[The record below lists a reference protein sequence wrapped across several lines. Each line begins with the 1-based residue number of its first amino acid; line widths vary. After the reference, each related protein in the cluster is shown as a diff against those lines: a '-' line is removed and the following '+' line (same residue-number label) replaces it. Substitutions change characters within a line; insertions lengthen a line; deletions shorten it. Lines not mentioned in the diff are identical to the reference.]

1 MSNRPTLPRRALS
14 LLLVVT
20 ATSSAL
26 AAQAKPRG
34 RDLGIPFPGT
44 PGPNNAITD
53 VAGVAVGHS
62 TIIRG
67 SGRLVVGQGPVR
79 TGVTAILTR
88 PKGDWNPVFAA
99 TFALN
104 GNGDMTG
111 TQWIA
116 ESGFLEGPILL
127 TGTHSVG
134 TVRDAAIQ
142 WQLKNGRDFDFT
154 YPVVAETFDYLSDPN
169 GQHVKP
175 EHAFAALD
183 SAKAGRVVEG
193 AVGGGTGMGCNDWK
207 GGIGTS
213 SRKLPEPAG
222 GFTVG
227 VLVQC
232 NFGGSLRIL
241 GVPISTPPE
250 YRYCRATD
258 TIPGGRW
265 NRLQRC
271 PEGGNRVGMEENL
284 SGANDRPRASIIVIV
299 ATDAPL
305 LPHQLARLTRRVGMG
320 LGRLGS
326 WASNFS
332 GDLFLAF
339 STANAGATQ
348 DSVAT
353 LTMWPNERMD
363 PLFRAV
369 IDATEEAVVNAML
382 AAETMEGS
390 DGVRVP
396 GLPGSVVV
404 EALKKAGRMP

>member
-1 MSNRPTLPRRALS
+1 MRRSYASFLLVFVLS
-14 LLLVVT
+14 LTFSPLHSQT
-20 ATSSAL
+20 K
-26 AAQAKPRG
+26 QRG
-34 RDLGIPFPGT
+34 RALGIPFPGT

-67 SGRLVVGQGPVR
+67 SGKLVVGQGPVR

-88 PKGDWNPVFAA
+88 PRGDWNPVFAA

-142 WQLKNGRDFDFT
+142 WQLKNGREFQFT
-154 YPVVAETFDYLSDPN
+154 YPVVAETFDFLSDPN

-183 SAKAGRVVEG
+183 SAKPGPVVEG

-213 SRKLPEPAG
+213 SRKLPAGVG

-241 GVPISTPPE
+241 GVPIVTPPE
-250 YRYCRATD
+250 HRWCLATD

-265 NRLQRC
+265 NRLPRC
-271 PEGGNRVGMEENL
+271 AEGGTRVGSLDVN
-284 SGANDRPRASIIVIV
+284 GADERPRASIIVIV

-348 DSVAT
+348 DTVAT

-363 PLFRAV
+363 PLFRAT

-404 EALKKAGRMP
+404 EALKKAGRMQ

>member
-1 MSNRPTLPRRALS
+1 MRTVLR
-14 LLLVVT
+14 LLVVALILGT
-20 ATSSAL
+20 TGTTGLTLDL

-34 RDLGIPFPGT
+34 RELGIPFPGT
-44 PGPNNAITD
+44 PGTNNAITD

-142 WQLKNGRDFDFT
+142 WQLRNGRKFSFT

-183 SAKAGRVVEG
+183 SARTGRVVEG

-213 SRKLPEPAG
+213 SRKLPAGAG

-241 GVPISTPPE
+241 GVPIETPPA
-250 YRYCRATD
+250 YRYCRVTD

-271 PEGGNRVGMEENL
+271 AGEARTGSVEVNGSDLRERG
-284 SGANDRPRASIIVIV
+284 SIIIIV

-348 DSVAT
+348 DSTAT

-363 PLFRAV
+363 PLFRAT

-382 AAETMEGS
+382 AAETTEGS

>member
-1 MSNRPTLPRRALS
+1 MRIAPLS
-14 LLLVVT
+14 SLVLFALLLHGGP
-20 ATSSAL
+20 APADLSA
-26 AAQAKPRG
+26 QSRPRG

-44 PGPNNAITD
+44 PGPHNAITD
-53 VAGVAVGHS
+53 VAGIAVGHA

-67 SGRLVVGQGPVR
+67 SGKLVVGQGPVR

-88 PKGDWNPVFAA
+88 PRGDWNPVFAA

-134 TVRDAAIQ
+134 TVRDASIQ
-142 WQLKNGRDFDFT
+142 WQLRNGRKFGFT
-154 YPVVAETFDYLSDPN
+154 YPVVAETYDYLSDPD

-175 EHAFAALD
+175 EHVDAALD
-183 SAKAGRVVEG
+183 AARPGPVVEG

-213 SRKLPEPAG
+213 SRKLSDRAG

-232 NFGGSLRIL
+232 NFGGDLHIL
-241 GVPISTPPE
+241 GVPIPTPPE
-250 YRYCRATD
+250 HEYCRATD
-258 TIPGGRW
+258 TLPGGQW
-265 NRLQRC
+265 NRLPRC
-271 PEGGNRVGMEENL
+271 GDQGTRPGR
-284 SGANDRPRASIIVIV
+284 GAEDRARSSIIVIV

-305 LPHQLARLTRRVGMG
+305 MPHQLARLTRRVGMG

-339 STANAGATQ
+339 STANSRANQ
-348 DSVAT
+348 DSVVT
-353 LTMWPNERMD
+353 LDSWPNSRMD
-363 PLFRAV
+363 PLFRAT

-382 AAETMEGS
+382 GAETMEGS

-404 EALKKAGRMP
+404 EALQKAGRMP

>member
-1 MSNRPTLPRRALS
+1 MPRLHHVFPALLLGWVALS
-14 LLLVVT
+14 P
-20 ATSSAL
+20 AL
-26 AAQAKPRG
+26 AAQASPRG

-53 VAGVAVGHS
+53 VTGIAVGHS

-67 SGRLVVGQGPVR
+67 SGKLVPGQGPVR

-88 PKGDWNPVFAA
+88 PKGNWNPVFAA

-142 WQLKNGRDFDFT
+142 WQLKNGRTFSFT
-154 YPVVAETFDYLSDPN
+154 YPVVAETFDYLSDAN

-183 SAKAGRVVEG
+183 SATTGRVVEG

-213 SRKLPEPAG
+213 SRKLSAGAG

-241 GVPISTPPE
+241 GVPIETPPQ
-250 YRYCRATD
+250 YRYCRVTD

-271 PEGGNRVGMEENL
+271 GEGGTSREL
-284 SGANDRPRASIIVIV
+284 SVIGSDLRERGSIIIIV

-363 PLFRAV
+363 PLFRAT

-382 AAETMEGS
+382 AAETTEGA

-404 EALKKAGRMP
+404 EALRKAGRMP

>member
-1 MSNRPTLPRRALS
+1 MRRSYASLLPGLVLS
-14 LLLVVT
+14 LVFSPLHSQT
-20 ATSSAL
+20 K
-26 AAQAKPRG
+26 QRG

-142 WQLKNGRDFDFT
+142 WQLKNGRDFSFT

-183 SAKAGRVVEG
+183 SAKTGRVVEG
-193 AVGGGTGMGCNDWK
+193 AVGGGTGMGCNNWK

-213 SRKLPEPAG
+213 SRKLPAGAG

-232 NFGGSLRIL
+232 NFGGSLTIL
-241 GVPISTPPE
+241 GVPIPTPPE

-271 PEGGNRVGMEENL
+271 AETGTRRVGSLDVN
-284 SGANDRPRASIIVIV
+284 GADERPRASIIVIV

-382 AAETMEGS
+382 AAETMEGRTGCEYRGCR
-390 DGVRVP
+390 DRW
-396 GLPGSVVV
+396 L
-404 EALKKAGRMP
+404 

>member
-1 MSNRPTLPRRALS
+1 MTTFRCFLGLV
-14 LLLVVT
+14 LLLPLST
-20 ATSSAL
+20 GAE
-26 AAQAKPRG
+26 AQSRQRG
-34 RDLGIPFPGT
+34 RELGIPFPGT

-88 PKGDWNPVFAA
+88 PKGNWNPVFAA

-116 ESGFLEGPILL
+116 ESGFLEGPVLL

-142 WQLKNGRDFDFT
+142 WQIRNGRNFQFT

-183 SAKAGRVVEG
+183 SAKTGRVVEG

-213 SRKLPEPAG
+213 SRKLPPGAG

-241 GVPISTPPE
+241 GVPIVTPPE
-250 YRYCRATD
+250 YRYCRVTD
-258 TIPGGRW
+258 TIPGGQW

-271 PEGGNRVGMEENL
+271 SDASTRTGDADFN
-284 SGANDRPRASIIVIV
+284 GADLRARGSIIVIV

-339 STANAGATQ
+339 STANEGATQ
-348 DSVAT
+348 DSAAT
-353 LTMWPNERMD
+353 VKMWPNERMD
-363 PLFRAV
+363 PIFRAV

-382 AAETMEGS
+382 AAETTEGS

-404 EALKKAGRMP
+404 EALRKAGRMP

>member
-1 MSNRPTLPRRALS
+1 MRPALS
-14 LLLVVT
+14 LLIPSLLLGFTVVT
-20 ATSSAL
+20 SNL
-26 AAQAKPRG
+26 AAQGKPRG
-34 RDLGIPFPGT
+34 RELGIPFPGT

-53 VAGVAVGHS
+53 VAGIAVGHS

-67 SGRLVVGQGPVR
+67 SGRLVVGEGPVR

-142 WQLKNGRDFDFT
+142 WQLKHGRNFSFT
-154 YPVVAETFDYLSDPN
+154 YPVVAETYDYLSDPN

-183 SAKAGRVVEG
+183 SARPGRVVEG

-213 SRKLPEPAG
+213 SRKLPAGAG

-241 GVPISTPPE
+241 GVPIVTPPE

-265 NRLQRC
+265 NRLNRC
-271 PEGGNRVGMEENL
+271 GEGDTRVGSVDIN
-284 SGANDRPRASIIVIV
+284 GADERPRASIIVIV

-348 DSVAT
+348 DSVAA
-353 LTMWPNERMD
+353 LTMWPNTRMD

>member
-1 MSNRPTLPRRALS
+1 MKLTPLPCFLVILAL
-14 LLLVVT
+14 
-20 ATSSAL
+20 ATTTSAL
-26 AAQAKPRG
+26 VAQTRPRG

-53 VAGVAVGHS
+53 VTGIAVGHA

-67 SGRLVVGQGPVR
+67 SGKLIPGEGPVR

-134 TVRDAAIQ
+134 TVRDASVQ
-142 WQLKNGRDFDFT
+142 WQLRNGRNLRFT
-154 YPVVAETFDYLSDPN
+154 YPVVAETYDYLSDPN
-169 GQHVKP
+169 GQHVRQ

-183 SAKAGRVVEG
+183 SARPGRVVEG

-213 SRKLPEPAG
+213 SRKLSAGAG

-232 NFGGSLRIL
+232 NFGGDLHIL
-241 GVPISTPPE
+241 GVPIPTPDE
-250 YRYCRATD
+250 HRYCRATD

-265 NRLQRC
+265 NRLPRC
-271 PEGGNRVGMEENL
+271 GQGGTRPGQG
-284 SGANDRPRASIIVIV
+284 SDDRPRSSIIVIV

-339 STANAGATQ
+339 STANAGADQ

-363 PLFRAV
+363 PLFRAT

>member
-1 MSNRPTLPRRALS
+1 MITVRRLLPLAL
-14 LLLVVT
+14 
-20 ATSSAL
+20 L
-26 AAQAKPRG
+26 AAALTAPHDLVAQARQRG
-34 RDLGIPFPGT
+34 RALGIPFPGT

-53 VAGVAVGHS
+53 VAGIAVGHS

-67 SGRLVVGQGPVR
+67 SGKLVVGQGPVR

-88 PKGDWNPVFAA
+88 PKGNWNPVFAA

-134 TVRDAAIQ
+134 TVRDATIQ
-142 WQLKNGRDFDFT
+142 WQLKNGRDFRFT

-169 GQHVKP
+169 GQHVKQ

-183 SAKAGRVVEG
+183 SAKTGPVVEG

-213 SRKLPEPAG
+213 SRKLPAG
-222 GFTVG
+222 AGAFTVG

-241 GVPISTPPE
+241 GVPIVTPPE
-250 YRYCRATD
+250 YRYCRVTD
-258 TIPGGRW
+258 TLPGGQW

-271 PEGGNRVGMEENL
+271 GEFGTSREL
-284 SGANDRPRASIIVIV
+284 SVNGSDLRERGSIIVIV

-339 STANAGATQ
+339 STANQGATQ
-348 DSVAT
+348 DTAST
-353 LTMWPNERMD
+353 LSMWPNERMD
-363 PLFRAV
+363 PIFRAV

-382 AAETMEGS
+382 AAVTTEGS

-404 EALKKAGRMP
+404 EALRKAGRMP

>member
-1 MSNRPTLPRRALS
+1 MKPAARLARPLATAL
-14 LLLVVT
+14 LAMLCT
-20 ATSSAL
+20 ATL
-26 AAQAKPRG
+26 FAQAKPRG
-34 RDLGIPFPGT
+34 RELGIPFPGT

-53 VAGVAVGHS
+53 VSGIAVGHA

-67 SGRLVVGQGPVR
+67 SGKLVVGQGPVR

-142 WQLKNGRDFDFT
+142 WQLKNGREFSFT

-183 SAKAGRVVEG
+183 SATTGRVVEG

-213 SRKLPEPAG
+213 SRKLPAGAG

-241 GVPISTPPE
+241 GVPIVTPAE
-250 YRYCRATD
+250 HRYCRVTD

-271 PEGGNRVGMEENL
+271 GDNGTIGSADINGSDLRERG
-284 SGANDRPRASIIVIV
+284 SIIIIV

-339 STANAGATQ
+339 STANRGATQ
-348 DSVAT
+348 DSTAT

-363 PLFRAV
+363 PLFRAT

-382 AAETMEGS
+382 AAETTEGS

-404 EALKKAGRMP
+404 EQLRKAGRMP

>member
-1 MSNRPTLPRRALS
+1 MIVIRRLLPLAL
-14 LLLVVT
+14 LAALT
-20 ATSSAL
+20 ATHDL
-26 AAQAKPRG
+26 DAQARQRG
-34 RDLGIPFPGT
+34 RGLGIPFPGT

-53 VAGVAVGHS
+53 VAGIAVGHS

-67 SGRLVVGQGPVR
+67 SGKLVVGQGPVR

-88 PKGDWNPVFAA
+88 PKGNWNPVFAA

-142 WQLKNGRDFDFT
+142 WQLKNGRDFQFT

-169 GQHVKP
+169 GQHVKQ

-183 SAKAGRVVEG
+183 SAKSGPVVEG

-213 SRKLPEPAG
+213 SRKLPAGAG

-241 GVPISTPPE
+241 GVPIVTPPE
-250 YRYCRATD
+250 YRYCRVTD
-258 TIPGGRW
+258 TLPGGQW

-271 PEGGNRVGMEENL
+271 GENGTSREL
-284 SGANDRPRASIIVIV
+284 SVNGSDLRERGSIIVIV

-339 STANAGATQ
+339 STANEGATQ
-348 DSVAT
+348 DSAAT
-353 LTMWPNERMD
+353 LRMWPNERMD
-363 PLFRAV
+363 PIFRAV

-382 AAETMEGS
+382 AAVTTEGS